1 MSDAVRY
8 EATSGR
14 ATITLDRPEAK
25 NSLAPDLVDQ
35 LAGHLERAMGDDT
48 VRVVVL
54 TNTGNTFC
62 AGADLKAAEPG
73 PGVGPEVAR
82 RDFVD
87 VFELMQRGP
96 KPVVGRI
103 AGHCTGGGVGLAAAC
118 DISVVSSDA
127 LIGFTEVR
135 IGVAPAVISVVVLPK
150 LRRADALQ
158 LFLTG
163 KRLPAAKAVEVGL
176 LNRVAEPGE
185 LDAAVDEVVA
195 DLVAGGPNALTA
207 AKAMIFDVP
216 GRERADAFAEMSE
229 LSRRLFRSEEAA
241 AGIAAFRERRPA
253 PWLP

>member
-1 MSDAVRY
+1 
-8 EATSGR
+8 
-14 ATITLDRPEAK
+14 
-25 NSLAPDLVDQ
+25 
-35 LAGHLERAMGDDT
+35 
-48 VRVVVL
+48 
-54 TNTGNTFC
+54 
-62 AGADLKAAEPG
+62 
-73 PGVGPEVAR
+73 
-82 RDFVD
+82 
-87 VFELMQRGP
+87 
-96 KPVVGRI
+96 
-103 AGHCTGGGVGLAAAC
+103 
-118 DISVVSSDA
+118 
-127 LIGFTEVR
+127 
-135 IGVAPAVISVVVLPK
+135 
-150 LRRADALQ
+150 LQ

-163 KRLPAAKAVEVGL
+163 KRLLAAKAVEVGL